1 MTEQFDGARLLIYS
15 HDAFGLGHLRRCQLI
30 AQSLVNRFEDLSILI
45 VSGSPIIG
53 SFNFPARVDFVRIP
67 GIVRRYEG
75 EFVSRSLQLD
85 INQTLKIRSEIIWR
99 TAELFQPD
107 LFLVDKEPTG
117 ICDEIV
123 DILPRFQNTHTR
135 LIVGLRDVMD
145 APDMLRQEW
154 NARKCV
160 VPALED
166 YYDEIWVYGMREM
179 WQPLTGIDVSEDV
192 HRKMIYTGY
201 LQRTVPDKLRRHPI
215 VEAGAPYLLVTPGG
229 GGDGFGLVDWVLRAY
244 EADHRLPWRPVFVF
258 GPLMD
263 FKQQK
268 QLMTRVDKLTRA
280 RAISFDSKFEILMA
294 NAAGVISMCGA
305 NTFGEILSFDQKA
318 VVVPRCRPREE
329 QLLRAREAERLG
341 LIKMLGPDL
350 IENTDA
356 MIAAIRNLEYQS
368 RPSLSLLPGM
378 LDGLEN
384 VAERAEPHLFQ
395 RAELGVSEAAATPY

>member
-30 AQSLVNRFEDLSILI
+30 AQSLVSRFEDLSILI
-45 VSGSPIIG
+45 VSGSPVIG

-160 VPALED
+160 IPALED

-201 LQRTVPDKLRRHPI
+201 LQRTVPDKLKRHPI
-215 VEAGAPYLLVTPGG
+215 VGSGEPYLLVTPGG

-244 EADHRLPWRPVFVF
+244 ETDQRLPWQPVFVF

-263 FKQQK
+263 FEKQK
-268 QLMTRVDKLTRA
+268 QLMARVEQVPDA
-280 RAISFDSKFEILMA
+280 RAIAFDNKFEILMA
-294 NAAGVISMCGA
+294 SAAGVVSMCGC
-305 NTFGEILSFDQKA
+305 NTFGEILSFDKKA
-318 VVVPRCRPREE
+318 VVVPRCRPRQE
-329 QLLRAREAERLG
+329 QLLRAREGERLG
-341 LIKMLGPDL
+341 LIKMLDPDL
-350 IENTDA
+350 IPNTDA
-356 MIAAIRNLEYQS
+356 MITAIQNLEYQS
-368 RPSLSLLPGM
+368 RPSTSLLPGM
-378 LDGLEN
+378 LNGLET
-384 VAERAEPHLFQ
+384 VAERAEPYLFK
-395 RAELGVSEAAATPY
+395 RAKLSTAEAVATF